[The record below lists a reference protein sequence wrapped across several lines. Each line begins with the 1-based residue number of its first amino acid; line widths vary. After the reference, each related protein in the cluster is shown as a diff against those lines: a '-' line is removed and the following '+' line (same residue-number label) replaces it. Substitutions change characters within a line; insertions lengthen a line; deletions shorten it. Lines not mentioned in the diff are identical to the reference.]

1 MNSDALVIQS
11 CMEKN
16 GGLNFLY
23 TAREILYRLNEIS
36 FNSSLMREMSGIN
49 TLSRLID
56 RGEVTN
62 KTFSSVKFH
71 MIKTYE

>member
-1 MNSDALVIQS
+1 
-11 CMEKN
+11 
-16 GGLNFLY
+16 
-23 TAREILYRLNEIS
+23 
-36 FNSSLMREMSGIN
+36 MREMSGIN